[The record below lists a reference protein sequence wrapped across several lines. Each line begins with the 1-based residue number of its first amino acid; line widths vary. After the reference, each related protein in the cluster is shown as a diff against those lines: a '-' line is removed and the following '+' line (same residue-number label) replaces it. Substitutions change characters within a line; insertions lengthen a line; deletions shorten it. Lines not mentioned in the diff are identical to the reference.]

1 MTEALVIEPGPHSAL
16 RDGRPV
22 RTILSVEDLEAFK
35 ASPTFEALV
44 AFIEQLAASS
54 GNNESGIAA
63 TDASPAVHRL
73 MLTLNALEALIDAH
87 PPVANENS
95 RFGNPAFRDWHAA
108 MADRAESWVADV
120 IAGDRDADASSSSKT
135 AQVREIAAYLQ
146 NAFGSEKR
154 IDYGTGHEAHFLA
167 FLYALN
173 TLGLFSESDR
183 PVLVLRVFWRYIA
196 VMRRLQFAY
205 WLEPAGSHGVWG
217 LDDYHFLPFLFG
229 AAQLD
234 GHRYLR
240 PKSIHDK
247 DVLEAFSKD
256 YMYLACVQS
265 VNAIKSA
272 SLRWHSPM
280 LDDISGAKSW
290 SKVAAG
296 MVKMYKAE
304 VLGKLPI
311 MQHFLFGTILP
322 FAGSGV
328 YSQGDAPCAD
338 GHLHVTAFGQL
349 APDCCGIKVPSAIA
363 A

>member
-44 AFIEQLAASS
+44 AFIEQLAASVKGRSLCDTLPGDAAATKTADAASDVAASGNAAAGNAAAGNAAAGSDES

-217 LDDYHFLPFLFG
+217 LDDYHFLP
-229 AAQLD
+229 
-234 GHRYLR
+234 
-240 PKSIHDK
+240 
-247 DVLEAFSKD
+247 
-256 YMYLACVQS
+256 
-265 VNAIKSA
+265 
-272 SLRWHSPM
+272 
-280 LDDISGAKSW
+280 
-290 SKVAAG
+290 
-296 MVKMYKAE
+296 
-304 VLGKLPI
+304 
-311 MQHFLFGTILP
+311 
-322 FAGSGV
+322 
-328 YSQGDAPCAD
+328 
-338 GHLHVTAFGQL
+338 
-349 APDCCGIKVPSAIA
+349 
-363 A
+363 